1 MITEGREARVKAAI
15 DGLRAEL
22 ADWPEPDFAAH
33 VERGNPSYWLSF
45 DGKSHARHGRLVR
58 QAELAGQDLSLETRI
73 DQWRAV
79 TEVTVYTAD
88 RHGLFADLAGAIAAC
103 GGNIVDARIFTLANT
118 KALDT
123 FWVQDAD
130 GGPFARPDRL
140 ARLAASVEQTLAG
153 RPLPDLEQRG
163 RALPARYA
171 NFPVA
176 PRVLIDNKL
185 SANHTVIEVNGRDR
199 PGLLYLLTR
208 CLSDLGL
215 QISSAKIS
223 TFGQRAVDVFYVKD
237 QYGLKVESDTRLK
250 AIRNGLMTVLEPAGA
265 PASGEATAAE

>member
-1 MITEGREARVKAAI
+1 MQAAI
-15 DGLRAEL
+15 AALRAEL
-22 ADWPEPDFAAH
+22 PDWPEKDFATH
-33 VERGNPSYWLSF
+33 VDRGHPSYWLSF
-45 DGKSHARHGRLVR
+45 DNNAHARHARQVR
-58 QAELAGQDLSLETRI
+58 RAEMSAQDLSLETRI

-79 TEVTVYTAD
+79 TEVTIYTAD

-103 GGNIVDARIFTLANT
+103 GGNIVDARIFTLANH

-140 ARLAASVEQTLAG
+140 ARLSASVEQTLAG
-153 RPLPDLEQRG
+153 RPLPDLEQRD
-163 RALPARYA
+163 RLLPSRYA
-171 NFPVA
+171 HFPVA
-176 PRVLIDNKL
+176 PRVLIDSKL

-199 PGLLYLLTR
+199 PGLLYRLTR
-208 CLSDLGL
+208 CLSDLNL

-237 QYGLKVESDTRLK
+237 QYGLKVESETRLK
-250 AIRNGLMTVLEPAGA
+250 SIRAGLMQVLEPES
-265 PASGEATAAE
+265 PAAVATAEEDSATAAQ